1 VATKNETIFRSKNLK
16 LKQMKK
22 LLVAFSLLLAMSF
35 TTKSAQAQVDD
46 VNTIIGNLIAVNIQ
60 DVQLDITT
68 GDITVVNVENVLN
81 NADIQILKDFVITV
95 EIDNVLN
102 NLLREADII
111 SNNQIVVGVL
121 SNGTFLILDQKAN
134 TKPRKK

>member
-35 TTKSAQAQVDD
+35 TTKSAQAQMDD

>member
-1 VATKNETIFRSKNLK
+1 
-16 LKQMKK
+16 MKTLMK
-22 LLVAFSLLLAMSF
+22 TFLIAIAMVGTMSF
-35 TTKSAQAQVDD
+35 TPKSAQAQVDD
-46 VNTIIGNLIAVNIQ
+46 VNTIIGNLLAVNIQ
-60 DVQLDITT
+60 DVQVDITT

-95 EIDNVLN
+95 DIDNVLN
-102 NLLREADII
+102 NLLRNADII

-134 TKPRKK
+134 TKPRKKS

>member
-1 VATKNETIFRSKNLK
+1 
-16 LKQMKK
+16 MKK
-22 LLVAFSLLLAMSF
+22 LLVAFSLLLALSF
-35 TTKSAQAQVDD
+35 TTNSAKAQVDD
-46 VNTIIGNLIAVNIQ
+46 VNTIIGNLVAVNIQ

-68 GDITVVNVENVLN
+68 GDITVVNVQDVLN

-95 EIDNVLN
+95 DIDNVLN

-121 SNGTFLILDQKAN
+121 SSGAFLILDQKAN